1 MVPLIRMFTLLH
13 HVCTRILGKVQMKK
27 TPGPERIVVLERYVQ
42 RYVLIR
48 VFIYTISRE
57 RRARPQE
64 WVAPSPGVHETRGGA
79 KIYQIPEDLR
89 LIP

>member
-1 MVPLIRMFTLLH
+1 
-13 HVCTRILGKVQMKK
+13 MKK

-64 WVAPSPGVHETRGGA
+64 WDLSPGVHEPCGGA
-79 KIYQIPEDLR
+79 KIRRIPEDLR

>member
-1 MVPLIRMFTLLH
+1 
-13 HVCTRILGKVQMKK
+13 MKK

-64 WVAPSPGVHETRGGA
+64 WDLSPGVHETRGGA
-79 KIYQIPEDLR
+79 KIRRIPEDLR

>member
-13 HVCTRILGKVQMKK
+13 HVCTRILGKVQMEK

-48 VFIYTISRE
+48 VFICTISWE

-64 WVAPSPGVHETRGGA
+64 WGLSLGAHETRGGA
-79 KIYQIPEDLR
+79 KIRRIHEDLR